1 MALVAPA
8 QAAGHDDEA
17 YLRFADRV
25 AARLEPAWS
34 PADGHYLSG
43 TLALDS
49 RFNAAMLLVHATAAR
64 YGHVGASRNDERAR
78 QLAQALTRSP
88 PFFTGAAAPW
98 ADPMYHSPGWLG
110 NLVPGYSM
118 MDKAIDPKVAEG
130 LIAAWQARDALAL
143 SSETA
148 AAIVDEVSAVA
159 HGTFFRYPN
168 VRLNQINWPLEIA
181 AYDAIATGRG
191 ELLRDEYRLQVS
203 RFLGGV
209 RRPWIEPVALTT
221 TNLSPS
227 YRFHYV
233 PGKSAARAINID
245 SAEYA
250 NITLHFLAFYDD
262 ARRAGMPAPPR
273 ADVRLLRAWVQHALF
288 GYWTHAGLLNW
299 DTGLGMKRWMK
310 GKTWAYAQ
318 QGLLAI
324 ASASRFQ
331 RDPRYRAWAKTMFD
345 RGLDLYD
352 RLGGAGHLAASNL
365 YGVPARTMAHS
376 DDLMFAARIA
386 GNAARA
392 VAAGLG
398 RTRQPSRRRSMPSML
413 TSGALPSA
421 RRRTRRRSLP

>member
-221 TNLSPS
+221 TNLSPATAS
-227 YRFHYV
+227 TMSLGSRQR
-233 PGKSAARAINID
+233 GRST
-245 SAEYA
+245 S
-250 NITLHFLAFYDD
+250 T
-262 ARRAGMPAPPR
+262 APSTPTSPCTSWR
-273 ADVRLLRAWVQHALF
+273 STTTRGEPECPHLRAPTSVSC
-288 GYWTHAGLLNW
+288 GRGCSTRCSG
-299 DTGLGMKRWMK
+299 TGPTLG
-310 GKTWAYAQ
+310 
-318 QGLLAI
+318 
-324 ASASRFQ
+324 S
-331 RDPRYRAWAKTMFD
+331 
-345 RGLDLYD
+345 
-352 RLGGAGHLAASNL
+352 
-365 YGVPARTMAHS
+365 
-376 DDLMFAARIA
+376 
-386 GNAARA
+386 
-392 VAAGLG
+392 
-398 RTRQPSRRRSMPSML
+398 
-413 TSGALPSA
+413 
-421 RRRTRRRSLP
+421 